1 MIPFK
6 SLMDDEH
13 LYQNVDVDG
22 FNILEINETNEDLLM
37 DNNLIGNNKK
47 IFPNRTCEEYF
58 KDIYGEIDI
67 NVTCFVCSNDCF
79 NTNEVL
85 YFKD

>member
-47 IFPNRTCEEYF
+47 IFQGF
-58 KDIYGEIDI
+58 QWVIA
-67 NVTCFVCSNDCF
+67 
-79 NTNEVL
+79 
-85 YFKD
+85 